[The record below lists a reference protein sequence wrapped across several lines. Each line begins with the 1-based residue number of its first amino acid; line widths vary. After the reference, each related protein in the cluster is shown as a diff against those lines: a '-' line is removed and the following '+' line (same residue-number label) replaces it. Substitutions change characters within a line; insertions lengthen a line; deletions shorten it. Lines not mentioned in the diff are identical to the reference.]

1 MDTSEQLPDDKLP
14 TSEINPRRKRIMFIA
29 GFLGWFVVN
38 GLAWFLL
45 AEGNFSGSYAIPNI
59 IILPANV
66 IVLLILT
73 IKRSTRPI
81 GQGILVAL
89 AVNLLIALIIGV
101 MGNGLCF
108 VPFFLK

>member
-1 MDTSEQLPDDKLP
+1 MDALENKPGEKP
-14 TSEINPRRKRIMFIA
+14 PEPEINPRRTQIIFIA

-89 AVNLLIALIIGV
+89 GVNLLIALFIGV